1 MHNKEQN
8 SSLYKT
14 KSTKDR
20 VKNFLRKIPSI
31 FKLFKYFY
39 TNLNHFIS
47 RFRWQ
52 KISERDQIMLNL
64 GSGPSK
70 SKNNWINVDILN
82 ADINHD
88 LSKGIPLKNDL
99 VDKVYSSHLLEH
111 LPYEE
116 LLKFLNEIH
125 RILKP
130 GGEFLVCIPNAGL
143 YLKSYFQKKMFI
155 TYDEMYSPARV
166 NTGSFIDQI
175 NYIAYLKDDHKF
187 MFDDENIINILKM
200 TGFKNVEFR
209 DPNFEIDKVERD
221 FESLYV
227 KCQK

>member
-1 MHNKEQN
+1 MHNKKQN

-14 KSTKDR
+14 ESIKQKAQNFIR
-20 VKNFLRKIPSI
+20 KNPFLLKIV
-31 FKLFKYFY
+31 KYFY
-39 TNLNHFIS
+39 IHLSHFGS

-52 KISERDQIMLNL
+52 KILERDQIMLNL

-70 SKNNWINVDILN
+70 SNNAWINVDILH

-99 VDKVYSSHLLEH
+99 VDKVYSSHVLEH

-130 GGEFLVCIPNAGL
+130 GGEFIVCIPNAGL
-143 YLKSYFQKKMFI
+143 YLKSYFEKKMFI
-155 TYDEMYSPARV
+155 SYDEMYAPALV
-166 NTGSFIDQI
+166 NTGSLIDQI

-187 MFDDENIINILKM
+187 MFDDENIIQILKM
-200 TGFKNVEFR
+200 IGFKQVKFR
-209 DPNFEIDKVERD
+209 DPNFKIDKIEKD

-227 KCQK
+227 KCNK